1 MDKAQIA
8 KATVMKVADA
18 NAISSIDV
26 NKIVEL
32 LVDCQ
37 KYGFQ
42 KRVELL
48 QQAAPEIN
56 RMACQLVDTFDKAV
70 RIGITLDEK
79 EYDALFRIII
89 ENPKLT
95 DEQIKMKLNLYTD
108 SINKR
113 TSSNG
118 KELRKNII
126 TFGGGILMFGL
137 SIATMLLSAN
147 SGEISKQIGKT
158 KRTQARMNGLFWN
171 KK

>member
-8 KATVMKVADA
+8 KAAVMKVADA
-18 NAISSIDV
+18 NAISSINV
-26 NKIVEL
+26 NEIVEL

-42 KRVELL
+42 KRVELI
-48 QQAAPEIN
+48 QQAVPEVSKI
-56 RMACQLVDTFDKAV
+56 ACQLIDTYDKVV
-70 RIGITLDEK
+70 RIGTSLDEK

-95 DEQIKMKLNLYTD
+95 DEEIEMKLNLYTD

-118 KELRKNII
+118 KELRKNIMTI
-126 TFGGGILMFGL
+126 GGIITIGL
-137 SIATMLLSAN
+137 SIFTALVGAH

-158 KRTQARMNGLFWN
+158 KRTQAIMNGMP
-171 KK
+171 

>member
-1 MDKAQIA
+1 
-8 KATVMKVADA
+8 MKVAAA

-95 DEQIKMKLNLYTD
+95 D
-108 SINKR
+108 
-113 TSSNG
+113 
-118 KELRKNII
+118 
-126 TFGGGILMFGL
+126 
-137 SIATMLLSAN
+137 
-147 SGEISKQIGKT
+147 
-158 KRTQARMNGLFWN
+158 
-171 KK
+171 